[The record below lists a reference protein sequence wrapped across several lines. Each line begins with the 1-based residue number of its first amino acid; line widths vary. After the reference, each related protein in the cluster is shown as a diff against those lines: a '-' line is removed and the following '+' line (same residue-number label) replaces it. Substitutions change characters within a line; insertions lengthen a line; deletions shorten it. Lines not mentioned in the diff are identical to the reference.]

1 MTKRGRPRTIADD
14 VHVKRY
20 YYPSKVQDDAAIF
33 KVMQE
38 RLLKAYNEVHLLAF
52 DTEMTWTRINILK
65 KEIPGIIS
73 QS

>member
-1 MTKRGRPRTIADD
+1 MMAKRGRPKTVADD

-38 RLLKAYNEVHLLAF
+38 RLLNAYNDVHTLAF
-52 DTEMTWTRINILK
+52 DTGLTWSQTNLLK
-65 KEIPGIIS
+65 KEISGILN
-73 QS
+73 Q

>member
-1 MTKRGRPRTIADD
+1 MSKRGRPRTVADD

-38 RLLKAYNEVHLLAF
+38 RLLKAYNELHLLAF
-52 DTEMTWTRINILK
+52 DVELTWKQTNLLK
-65 KEIPGIIS
+65 KEISGIIS

>member
-1 MTKRGRPRTIADD
+1 MTKRGRPKTVADD

-20 YYPSKVQDDAAIF
+20 YYPSKVQDDAAVF

-38 RLLKAYNEVHLLAF
+38 RLLNAYNEVHLLAY
-52 DTEMTWTRINILK
+52 DVELTWSQTNLLK
-65 KEIPGIIS
+65 KEISGILS